1 MYENEKKELT
11 TKEKVKSFWKKWKP
25 VVIAGGVLVLVIAV
39 DDHATKRC
47 SRRYTSC
54 LGLANE
60 KGILSADGPTLLKFM
75 EEVTVKEL
83 EDFWKKNTK

>member
-1 MYENEKKELT
+1 MNENEKKELT
-11 TKEKVKSFWKKWKP
+11 TTEKAKKLWKKWKP

-47 SRRYTSC
+47 ARRYTSC

-60 KGILSADGPTLLKFM
+60 AGILSADGPTLLEFM
-75 EEVTVKEL
+75 RNVTVKEL
-83 EDFWKKNTK
+83 DDFWKKNT